1 MDMRNRLGGLDF
13 DTLSMLYEKERQHLT
28 NALLNGASWEEVQE
42 QRRLVTLLAIERHR
56 KMPPANPA
64 EQQVRN
70 DTET

>member
-1 MDMRNRLGGLDF
+1 
-13 DTLSMLYEKERQHLT
+13 
-28 NALLNGASWEEVQE
+28 LNGASWEEVQE